1 MSDAPQKAVLE
12 LRAIEKTYGTEK
24 NPVRVLRGIDFRVD
38 EGEFVAVVGSSGSGK
53 STLLNILGCLDR
65 PTVGSYR
72 LVDEDVSTLDDRRL
86 SHVRKTRIGFV
97 FQSFQL
103 VPHLTV
109 AENVEL
115 PLFYARIPRRKR
127 RALSLAILER
137 VGLGHRHTHL
147 PNELSGGEC
156 QRTAIARALVIEP
169 SLMLADEPTGNL
181 DSKTSAEIMRL
192 FAELH
197 AGHRTIVMITHDPS
211 IAAQAKRRITLKDGL
226 IESDNHTAPHP
237 SSETP
242 TSQSPSPQGPAAEA
256 ACSPN

>member
-1 MSDAPQKAVLE
+1 MSEPRATAVLE
-12 LRAIEKTYGTEK
+12 LRAIEKTYGTAK
-24 NPVRVLRGIDFRVD
+24 NPVHVLRGIDCRVFA
-38 EGEFVAVVGSSGSGK
+38 GEFVAVVGSSGSGK

-72 LVDEDVSTLDDRRL
+72 LVDEDVSTFDDRRL

-115 PLFYARIPRRKR
+115 PLFYARVPRRR
-127 RALSLAILER
+127 RRQQSQVILER
-137 VGLGHRHTHL
+137 VGLSHRCTHL

-181 DSKTSAEIMRL
+181 DSVTSAEIMRL

-197 AGHRTIVMITHDPS
+197 GSGRTIVMITHDPG
-211 IAAQAKRRITLKDGL
+211 IAALAWRRITLRDGR
-226 IESDNHTAPHP
+226 IESDTPTAPMGTTAQA
-237 SSETP
+237 S
-242 TSQSPSPQGPAAEA
+242 
-256 ACSPN
+256 